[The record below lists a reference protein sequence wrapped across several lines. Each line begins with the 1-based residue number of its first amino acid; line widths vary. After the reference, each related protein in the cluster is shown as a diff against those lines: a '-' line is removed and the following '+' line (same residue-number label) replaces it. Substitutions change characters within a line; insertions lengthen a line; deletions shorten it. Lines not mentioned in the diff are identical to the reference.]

1 MAKANQLVHESVHQ
15 NQLSNP
21 ISTHDL
27 RSTQGVDLTKFD
39 TILSILHGTYDK
51 ILLNEIE
58 KWFIINIF
66 YKLSDK

>member
-15 NQLSNP
+15 NPLSNL
-21 ISTHDL
+21 ISTHNL

-39 TILSILHGTYDK
+39 TFLSILHGTHDK

>member
-27 RSTQGVDLTKFD
+27 RSTQGVDLTNFD
-39 TILSILHGTYDK
+39 TILSIPHGTYDK
-51 ILLNEIE
+51 ILLNKIE